1 MRDPL
6 PRYPGYALRRAAMA
20 TASELGWRLAP
31 LGFRQA
37 DVSALILIEQNPSIT
52 ASALG
57 RQLDIQRP
65 NMVPLLK
72 KLDDAGLLDK
82 SPIDGKSVGLKL
94 TAEGKKRLTEAQNI
108 IEAFENELWEKIPE
122 PIREDFLPALN
133 ALWR

>member
-20 TASELGWRLAP
+20 TASELGWRLAS

-37 DVSALILIEQNPSIT
+37 DVSALILIDQNPSIT

-94 TAEGKKRLTEAQNI
+94 TEEGKKRLAEAQSI
-108 IEAFENELWEKIPE
+108 IDAFESELWEKIPE
-122 PIREDFLPALN
+122 TIREDFLPALN